1 MIHASF
7 SRQSIMLL
15 LAMVACRAGADNWHR
30 WRGPN
35 ADGSSVTADPPIHW
49 GEDKNIKW
57 KVEIPGKGSS
67 TPIIWEEN
75 IIVLTAIPT
84 DRQDES
90 AKKPPQVEPF
100 QFGTGPQPTNYYQFV
115 LLCYD
120 RETGTEKWRSVAVE
134 AVPHEPGHATN
145 TYASSSPVTDGKQ
158 IFVSFGSHG
167 IFCFDFNGRPIWKR
181 ELGKMRTRRGFGEAT
196 SPALHAGILV
206 VPWDHEDQSFIAAL
220 DAKTGELKWK
230 TDRDEPSTWAT
241 PLIVD
246 HGGKTQ
252 VVTNGN
258 TVRSY
263 DLETGEQI
271 WQCGGQ
277 VSNPIPTPVATDGV
291 VYCMTG
297 YRGNAAYAI
306 SLDAKGDVT
315 NSSSVLWS
323 RDDAAPYVTSPA
335 LYKGQLYFTKSLG
348 NILTSVD
355 GKTGEILI
363 EQTRING
370 INKVYA
376 SPVAAADRIY
386 ITSREGTTVV
396 IRHAKQL
403 EVLATNQLGETIDAS
418 PAIVDNEMFLRGEK
432 HLFCVVEAD

>member
-1 MIHASF
+1 
-7 SRQSIMLL
+7 
-15 LAMVACRAGADNWHR
+15 MVACRAGADNWIR

-35 ADGSSVTADPPIHW
+35 ADGSSAAADPPIHW
-49 GEDKNIKW
+49 GEGKNIKW

-67 TPIIWEEN
+67 TPIIWEDN
-75 IIVLTAIPT
+75 VILLTAIPT
-84 DRQDES
+84 DRPQQKAES
-90 AKKPPQVEPF
+90 AGQATAGEPL

-115 LLCYD
+115 VLCYD
-120 RETGTEKWRSVAVE
+120 RATGAEKWRSVAVE
-134 AVPHEPGHATN
+134 AVPHEPGHTTN
-145 TYASSSPVTDGKQ
+145 TYASSSPVTDGKH

-167 IFCFDFNGRPIWKR
+167 IFCFDFNGLPIWKR

-206 VPWDHEDQSFIAAL
+206 LPWDHEDQSFIAAL
-220 DAKTGELKWK
+220 DAKTGEVKWK
-230 TDRDEPSTWAT
+230 TDRDELTTWAT
-241 PLIVD
+241 PLIVQ
-246 HGGKTQ
+246 HRGKTQ

-263 DLETGEQI
+263 DLESGELI

-277 VSNPIPTPVATDGV
+277 VSNPIPAPVVADGV

-315 NSSSVLWS
+315 SSDSVLWS
-323 RDDAAPYVTSPA
+323 RDDAAPYVNSPV

-355 GKTGEILI
+355 ATTGQTLI

-370 INKVYA
+370 INRVYA
-376 SPVAAADRIY
+376 SPVAAADRVY

-396 IRHAKQL
+396 IRHAQQL
-403 EVLATNQLGETIDAS
+403 DVLATNQLGETFDAS

-432 HLFCVVEAD
+432 HLFCIVEQE